1 MSTIF
6 CRVERFFLH
15 YTLVKRDAD
24 MRPVRISFF
33 LILSVF
39 LLVTSIACYFLGIFC
54 EPDEDCVTVYIINS
68 SSREVDVHFLDC
80 CESVSISPGHTG
92 AISVLLGRVVSAT
105 GHSHV
110 FHEQYEVWEI
120 W

>member
-1 MSTIF
+1 
-6 CRVERFFLH
+6 
-15 YTLVKRDAD
+15 

-39 LLVTSIACYFLGIFC
+39 LLVTLLSCIYFGSGLFC
-54 EPDEDCVTVYIINS
+54 DPDEDCVTVYIINS
-68 SSREVDVHFLDC
+68 SSIQIEVHFLDC
-80 CESVSISPGHTG
+80 CESVSISPGGTAG
-92 AISVLLGRVVSAT
+92 ISVLLGRVVSAT

-110 FHEQYEVWEI
+110 FHEQYEIWEI